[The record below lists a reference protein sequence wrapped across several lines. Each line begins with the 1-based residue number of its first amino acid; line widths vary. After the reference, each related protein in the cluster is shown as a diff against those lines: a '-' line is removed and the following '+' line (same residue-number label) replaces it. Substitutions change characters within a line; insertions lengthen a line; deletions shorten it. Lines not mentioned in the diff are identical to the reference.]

1 MIANFGYKD
10 GSGEFFI
17 SINTDKCNGC
27 GDCVPICPA
36 NIFEVRNEDPNDP
49 FREIPVAAVKESE
62 RKKIKYAC
70 SPCKPVSDRPPLP
83 CVGACKAGAIVH
95 SW

>member
-17 SINTDKCNGC
+17 SIDTDKCDGC
-27 GDCVPICPA
+27 GDCVPICPS
-36 NIFEVRNEDPNDP
+36 NIFEVRDEDPNDP
-49 FREIPVAAVKESE
+49 FRGMPVAAIKESE

-70 SPCKPVSDRPPLP
+70 SSCKPVSDRPPLP
-83 CVGACKAGAIVH
+83 CVGVCKAGAIKH